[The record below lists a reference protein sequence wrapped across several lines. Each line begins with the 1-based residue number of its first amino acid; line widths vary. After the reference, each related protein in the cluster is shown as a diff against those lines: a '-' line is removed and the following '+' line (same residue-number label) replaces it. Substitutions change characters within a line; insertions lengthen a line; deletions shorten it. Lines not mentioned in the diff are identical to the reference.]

1 MSQISMQAFYARL
14 QRAFAGPDERLQDLA
29 RLSRLSATRI
39 AAMTSAMAWDNW
51 SVDTAA

>member
-1 MSQISMQAFYARL
+1 MSPISMQTFYARL
-14 QRAFAGPDERLQDLA
+14 QRAFDAPDARLQALA

-51 SVDTAA
+51 SVETTA